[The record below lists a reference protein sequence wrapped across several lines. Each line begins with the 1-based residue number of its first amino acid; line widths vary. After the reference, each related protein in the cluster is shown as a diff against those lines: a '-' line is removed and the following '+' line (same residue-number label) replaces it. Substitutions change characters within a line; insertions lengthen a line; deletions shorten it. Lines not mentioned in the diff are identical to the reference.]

1 LKSLFYQ
8 MGWQAKCG
16 KCWINNNV
24 ANAWMD
30 TMSYGP
36 GIIEQ
41 YEKRFGIIAIEKG
54 FITPNDFINAIS
66 IQVKKHNENGTQR
79 FIREILLDQEIMSIE
94 QIAEVCEVLFKR

>member
-1 LKSLFYQ
+1 
-8 MGWQAKCG
+8 
-16 KCWINNNV
+16 
-24 ANAWMD
+24 
-30 TMSYGP
+30 MSYGP